1 MKKKVNKKVNIK
13 MKILLLFILAICL
26 LAGVYLFSCPKIQL
40 PDNPRVYEQKI
51 YKDEYAYLAYEDKMF
66 VPYCPYETG
75 YLGEC
80 IGYYDILESENTEAG
95 RVYVCEL
102 KGWSS
107 DEWIVDVLDTNCSEG
122 MIWKEINA
130 AEIPEG
136 LTSEYE
142 WTH

>member
-1 MKKKVNKKVNIK
+1 MKKLTKVW
-13 MKILLLFILAICL
+13 LFIIAAVCL

-40 PDNPRVYEQKI
+40 PQNPRVYEQKNHRD
-51 YKDEYAYLAYEDKMF
+51 KYAYLVYEDKMF
-66 VPYCPYETG
+66 VPYCPFEAK

-80 IGYYDILESENTEAG
+80 IGYYDVPASDYSDAN

-102 KGWSS
+102 YGYSS
-107 DEWIVDVLDTNCSEG
+107 DEWIVDIMDTNCSEG

-130 AEIPEG
+130 ADIPEG

-142 WTH
+142 WNQ